1 MGCTICPRACGIDR
15 TRDAGY
21 CLVKGPSRTARIALH
36 FFEEPPISGTR
47 GSGTVF
53 FTGCN
58 LRCVFCQNEAL
69 RDGRLGAAMTA
80 ESLAKAY
87 LRLQAEGAHNIN
99 LVTPAPH
106 VPIIRSSLRMAKE
119 MGLTLPI
126 VYNTNAYECE
136 NTLKLLEGLIDI
148 YLPDFKYVSS
158 LLAKRFSDAED
169 YAMVAEASISEML
182 RQVGNLELDENGLAK
197 KGVLIRHL
205 VLPDCVFD
213 TRKVLDRI
221 LTLWGNETHIS
232 LMSQYTP
239 TPSCT
244 TSPLNRRLTQREYD
258 RAVDYALSLGF
269 SHIYIQ
275 DRSSADLSY
284 TPNFFED

>member
-1 MGCTICPRACGIDR
+1 
-15 TRDAGY
+15 
-21 CLVKGPSRTARIALH
+21 
-36 FFEEPPISGTR
+36 
-47 GSGTVF
+47 
-53 FTGCN
+53 
-58 LRCVFCQNEAL
+58 
-69 RDGRLGAAMTA
+69 MTA

-106 VPIIRSSLRMAKE
+106 VPIIRSSLRLAKE

-126 VYNTNAYECE
+126 VYNTNAYERE
-136 NTLKLLEGLIDI
+136 DTLKLLEGLIDI
-148 YLPDFKYVSS
+148 YLPDFKYVSP
-158 LLAKRFSDAED
+158 LLSKRFSDAED

-213 TRKVLDRI
+213 TRKVLDCI

-284 TPNFFED
+284 TPSFFED